1 MECPICGETLPLSSK
16 VCASC
21 GNEYDG
27 FFLTEEVDSS
37 ALRRSVTNAK
47 PPRQPAALKPRSRAP
62 MSARSIWMIVGSVAA
77 VIIAVAAVLVFMP
90 HGQTAAGSPAA
101 GVNLYYQ
108 FLQKGDSAGL
118 FSLFESAYQPMEGAR
133 ASIKA
138 ALSANKYVVSGPVT
152 RVLTANEDNALVA
165 IDSLE
170 VQVTSGGTTRKLTV
184 ADLKQSL
191 VGSQTGKGVVV
202 RMSNSGSGWKIS
214 GRPLKGWS
222 AEDIWLI
229 GNIE

>member
-16 VCASC
+16 ICASC

-37 ALRRSVTNAK
+37 ALRRSVTNVK
-47 PPRQPAALKPRSRAP
+47 PPRQPSALKPRSRAP
-62 MSARSIWMIVGSVAA
+62 LSARTIWIIVASVAA
-77 VIIAVAAVLVFMP
+77 VVIAVAAVIVFVP
-90 HGQTAAGSPAA
+90 RGQTAAGSPAA
-101 GVNLYYQ
+101 AVNMYYQ
-108 FLQKGDSAGL
+108 CLQKGDSAGL
-118 FSLFESAYQPMEGAR
+118 FSLFENAYQPMEGAR

-138 ALSANKYVVSGPVT
+138 ALAANKYVVSGPVT
-152 RVLTANEDNALVA
+152 RVVLSGEDTALVA

-170 VQVTSGGTTRKLTV
+170 VQVTAGGATGKRSI
-184 ADLKQSL
+184 AELKQSL

-202 RMSNSGSGWKIS
+202 RLTNTSSGWKIS

-222 AEDIWLI
+222 AENIWLI